1 MLLLP
6 QNKWQATTH
15 DQVCNSLN
23 QCATT
28 LVHDGENECRFSI
41 NILEM
46 QDGRKRRSYPVA
58 ECLSFVLKDDK
69 QVDKIICELYS
80 FPNGKRTSKKMK

>member
-15 DQVCNSLN
+15 NKVCNSLN

-58 ECLSFVLKDDK
+58 ECLSFVLKDEK